1 MAHSPSAAPDAV
13 VMPAPPTLS
22 YRLARLAH
30 QPLAVAGAI
39 FLILVALVA
48 IFAPLLG
55 TVDPLAVAPARRAR
69 FPSAEAW
76 FGTDM
81 LGRDLYSRVIYG
93 ARVSLTV
100 GLAVGVLAVATG
112 LLIGTVSGFIRWLD
126 PIIMRIMDGLM
137 SIPGILLAIAL
148 LAVAPGT
155 LQNVIIA
162 IAASQVAR
170 VARLVRGEVLRVR
183 GNLYVEAAMAAG
195 TPTWRI
201 MLKHVIPNILGPGD
215 RAGNLHLRRCD
226 AGRGGAVLCRRRPAV
241 LGAVMGQHHV
251 GRPRPLAGAA
261 LYDRHT
267 GPVHLADRALDQ
279 HDRRCRPRRAGPA
292 LPEAA
297 LTDCCRQETS
307 TTPVPCRRRLPET
320 T

>member
-1 MAHSPSAAPDAV
+1 MPSSIRASGTDMADRSSDMRDDVAL
-13 VMPAPPTLS
+13 PARATS
-22 YRLARLAH
+22 RSRWSRLLRT

-39 FLILVALVA
+39 FLILIALVA
-48 IFAPLLG
+48 ILAPWLG
-55 TVDPLAVAPARRAR
+55 TVDPLAVAPGKRAR

-93 ARVSLTV
+93 SRVSLTV
-100 GLAVGVLAVATG
+100 GLAVGVLAVAAG
-112 LLIGTVSGFIRWLD
+112 LVIGTVSGFIRWLD

-183 GNLYVEAAMAAG
+183 GNLYVEAATAAG

-201 MLKHVIPNILGPGD
+201 MLLHVIPNILGPVIVQ
-215 RAGNLHLRRCD
+215 ATFICAD
-226 AGRGGAVLCRRRPAV
+226 AMLVEAVLSFVGAGLPSSMPSWGSIMSDARALWQVRPYMIAIPAV
-241 LGAVMGQHHV
+241 FISLTV
-251 GRPRPLAGAA
+251 LAINVIGDAA
-261 LYDRHT
+261 RDT
-267 GPVHLADRALDQ
+267 LDPHSQ
-279 HDRRCRPRRAGPA
+279 K
-292 LPEAA
+292 
-297 LTDCCRQETS
+297 
-307 TTPVPCRRRLPET
+307 RL
-320 T
+320 

>member
-1 MAHSPSAAPDAV
+1 
-13 VMPAPPTLS
+13 MPAPPTLS
-22 YRLARLAH
+22 YRLARLART

-39 FLILVALVA
+39 LLILVALVA

-201 MLKHVIPNILGPGD
+201 MLKHVIPNILGPVIVQ
-215 RAGNLHLRRCD
+215 ATFICAD
-226 AGRGGAVLCRRRPAV
+226 AMLVEAVLSFV
-241 LGAVMGQHHV
+241 GAGLPSSVPSWGSIMSD
-251 GRPRPLAGAA
+251 A
-261 LYDRHT
+261 
-267 GPVHLADRALDQ
+267 RALWQ
-279 HDRRCRPRRAGPA
+279 VRPYMIAIPA
-292 LPEAA
+292 LFISLTVLSINMIGDAA
-297 LTDCCRQETS
+297 RDALDPHSQK
-307 TTPVPCRRRLPET
+307 RL
-320 T
+320 

>member
-1 MAHSPSAAPDAV
+1 MAHSPSATPDAAT
-13 VMPAPPTLS
+13 MPAPPTRRS
-22 YRLARLAH
+22 RLARLAST

-55 TVDPLAVAPARRAR
+55 TADPLAVAPARRAR
-69 FPSAEAW
+69 FPSADAW

-201 MLKHVIPNILGPGD
+201 MLKHVIPNILGPVIVQ
-215 RAGNLHLRRCD
+215 ATFICAD
-226 AGRGGAVLCRRRPAV
+226 AMLVEAVLSFV
-241 LGAVMGQHHV
+241 GAGLPSSVPSWGSIMSD
-251 GRPRPLAGAA
+251 A
-261 LYDRHT
+261 
-267 GPVHLADRALDQ
+267 RALWQ
-279 HDRRCRPRRAGPA
+279 VRPYMIAIPA
-292 LPEAA
+292 LFISLTVLSINMIGDAA
-297 LTDCCRQETS
+297 RDALDPHSQK
-307 TTPVPCRRRLPET
+307 RL
-320 T
+320 